1 MSLGNLA
8 DVIAPNSEAPPAER
22 SAGPLTDAHTEDQT
36 EPNQADLTDI
46 AGRLRFTA
54 TRLARL
60 LRQQDES
67 GLSPT
72 LAATLATISREGPL
86 TLGELAAREQV
97 APPSITKVVARLEE
111 SGLVVRSSD
120 AKDRRISRIALTPL
134 GRRQLER
141 SRNRRTAWLYTRL
154 QGLRADELRCLG
166 EAVAILERLVAVPD
180 RTAPPSTA
188 APPASGPPPARRR
201 RP

>member
-1 MSLGNLA
+1 MKG
-8 DVIAPNSEAPPAER
+8 PNSEAPPAAP
-22 SAGPLTDAHTEDQT
+22 SAGTLSSAAEDQS
-36 EPNQADLTDI
+36 EDNHSDVAEI
-46 AGRLRFTA
+46 AGRLRFSA

-97 APPSITKVVARLEE
+97 APPSITKIVARLEE

-120 AKDRRISRIALTPL
+120 AKDRRITRIALTPT

-154 QGLRADELRCLG
+154 QGLHPDELRSLG
-166 EAVAILERLVAVPD
+166 DAVTILERLVAVPD
-180 RTAPPSTA
+180 RAAPTTAASPTSTA
-188 APPASGPPPARRR
+188 SPASPAPPARRR
-201 RP
+201 S